1 MNVAI
6 APPVARRQSLQLQL
20 ATKLGFDSGPS
31 SLCQAMVQQQ
41 GGKSPGKGK
50 AMNTHWIH
58 QLEQWREFFLLSGS
72 AGGILTAV
80 LFVVI
85 SLDPS
90 VIAAD
95 RGIGV
100 RACVSPNVVHF
111 AVVLVV
117 SNALMA
123 HAIPQDFTGWIL
135 CIGAAL
141 CLLYLWSIRSEQ
153 PWHERGIPVMDR
165 IWYIALP
172 YFAYAAALA
181 AGIGVLREDAWAL
194 PLIAAVML
202 LLLAIGV
209 RNAWDLAVWLPV
221 QETRTSQPRD
231 PAGP

>member
-1 MNVAI
+1 MET
-6 APPVARRQSLQLQL
+6 S
-20 ATKLGFDSGPS
+20 
-31 SLCQAMVQQQ
+31 
-41 GGKSPGKGK
+41 
-50 AMNTHWIH
+50 WIH
-58 QLEQWREFFLLSGS
+58 QLVQWREFFLLSGS

-85 SLDPS
+85 SLGPS
-90 VIAAD
+90 FIAAD

-111 AVVLVV
+111 TVVLVV

-123 HAIPQDFTGWIL
+123 HAIPQDFSGWIL
-135 CIGAAL
+135 CIGSAL
-141 CLLYLWSIRSEQ
+141 CLVYLWSVSGDQ
-153 PWHERGIPVMDR
+153 PWHGSEIPVPDR

-172 YFAYAAALA
+172 YLAYAAALA
-181 AGIGVLREDAWAL
+181 AGVGVLRGATWAL

-221 QETRTSQPRD
+221 QETGANQNRD
-231 PAGP
+231 PAGPGEA